1 MIQAISKKF
10 KQLPQSF
17 RKTLTWDRGMEMAR
31 HLDFTKKTNIPIYLC
46 DPRSPWQRGTNEN
59 TNKLIRQFLPKKT
72 DIGVFSQVELN
83 KITRMLNTR
92 PRLALDFLT
101 PKQCL
106 LKLLH

>member
-1 MIQAISKKF
+1 MI
-10 KQLPQSF
+10 
-17 RKTLTWDRGMEMAR
+17 D
-31 HLDFTKKTNIPIYLC
+31 HLEFTKKTNVPLYLC

-72 DIGVFSQVELN
+72 DIGIFSQVELN
-83 KITRMLNTR
+83 RIAQRLNTR

-101 PKQCL
+101 PKQYL